1 MNCPSSPMWDA
12 LTLVLAIR
20 RGTWADLGDFNQV
33 AGDFG
38 FTDAQAPL
46 LRYPG
51 HASCPLRR
59 RRDQAR
65 TARIFRP
72 LARREG
78 RVNTSGL
85 ARGKGRT
92 TRPRVYVGC
101 FPCAQGRWVADL
113 EHANI
118 WIENHWKRCR
128 GPLSARG
135 SKAVGAPQTS
145 SKVTA

>member
-1 MNCPSSPMWDA
+1 
-12 LTLVLAIR
+12 
-20 RGTWADLGDFNQV
+20 
-33 AGDFG
+33 
-38 FTDAQAPL
+38 
-46 LRYPG
+46 
-51 HASCPLRR
+51 
-59 RRDQAR
+59 
-65 TARIFRP
+65 
-72 LARREG
+72 
-78 RVNTSGL
+78 VNTSGL

-135 SKAVGAPQTS
+135 SKAEGTPQTS
-145 SKVTA
+145 PKVAA